1 MHPEVISTAI
11 RSRIGSSNPAFD
23 ASEAGHVISVGDGIA
38 PVGGVESVML
48 GEMLQFTR
56 TLFGIALNL
65 EQDRAQ
71 YRELAAFAQFGSDLD
86 RATRAQLDRGERL
99 VEVLKR
105 RQYEPLSIEKQI
117 AIPYAATRGALD
129 RCAVDEIGGYE
140 SGLYAFLDTRHPAIL
155 ARLAGGRLIDD
166 QLASALNGA
175 LQEFGAFRTTPTL
188 TAAA

>member
-11 RSRIGSSNPAFD
+11 RRRIGSSNPAFD

-99 VEVLKR
+99 AK
-105 RQYEPLSIEKQI
+105 
-117 AIPYAATRGALD
+117 
-129 RCAVDEIGGYE
+129 C
-140 SGLYAFLDTRHPAIL
+140 
-155 ARLAGGRLIDD
+155 
-166 QLASALNGA
+166 
-175 LQEFGAFRTTPTL
+175 
-188 TAAA
+188 